1 MREIRVAIVGFGG
14 IARTHYTAYCRLA
27 ERGEAIRVVAV
38 VDRNAAQFKSTA
50 TINLGGENLSLSED
64 VHTYTDVDEL
74 LCAEEFDVAD
84 VCLPTF
90 LHREYAVKLL
100 LAGKHVL
107 CEKPMALT
115 EEDCRR
121 MLLAEAESGKRLMI
135 GQCLRFDPA
144 YLYLKECVDSGR
156 LGVLRYLTMAR
167 LSEYP
172 AWSAGSWFADRDKCG
187 GCLIDTH
194 IHDVDMARFLLG
206 EPREVSCVAH
216 DNIPHCQLVNSRLFY
231 ENATVVIDGAWD
243 EARPIPFYMGYDAK
257 FENGSVTFDGA
268 SVKERR
274 NGEAAVTVDLSAAD
288 RMEEELRHFVALA
301 RDPALENRV
310 NSAESAARSV
320 ALVHLLSESAAKG
333 GAVLKGN

>member
-50 TINLGGENLSLSED
+50 TINLGGENLALSED

-74 LCAEEFDVAD
+74 LCSENFDVAD

-121 MLLAEAESGKRLMI
+121 MLLAEAESG
-135 GQCLRFDPA
+135 
-144 YLYLKECVDSGR
+144 
-156 LGVLRYLTMAR
+156 
-167 LSEYP
+167 
-172 AWSAGSWFADRDKCG
+172 
-187 GCLIDTH
+187 GCWTDT
-194 IHDVDMARFLLG
+194 
-206 EPREVSCVAH
+206 P
-216 DNIPHCQLVNSRLFY
+216 
-231 ENATVVIDGAWD
+231 
-243 EARPIPFYMGYDAK
+243 
-257 FENGSVTFDGA
+257 
-268 SVKERR
+268 
-274 NGEAAVTVDLSAAD
+274 
-288 RMEEELRHFVALA
+288 
-301 RDPALENRV
+301 
-310 NSAESAARSV
+310 
-320 ALVHLLSESAAKG
+320 
-333 GAVLKGN
+333 